1 MREMYLGRFIRPV
14 QRCCEQSKHEA
25 LDAAV
30 ETELVPAALQRQR
43 MMTRVKSDDNLRVH
57 AALGRNSICERL
69 ASNSRVSRYLLT
81 RS

>member
-1 MREMYLGRFIRPV
+1 LGRFIRPV

-30 ETELVPAALQRQR
+30 ETELVPSALQSQR
-43 MMTRVKSDDNLRVH
+43 VMTRVKSDNNLRVH
-57 AALGRNSICERL
+57 AALGRNSICKKL
-69 ASNSRVSRYLLT
+69 APNRRVSRYLLT